1 MNIDIIANGDKMKKV
16 FKSLLVLSLLLLTGC
31 QPKYE
36 YYTHNI
42 VGPFDTIT
50 TYITYAKS
58 EEDFEEQC
66 QFIEEKLNY
75 YDHLFDRYSSYDD
88 MNNVYTINENAGKQA
103 IKVDKPLIDLLEL
116 SIQRSK
122 DISSKVNVAFGSV
135 IEIWHNYREQAEAN
149 NGIGK
154 VPSKEELQEA
164 SQHTNLNNIVIDK
177 DKSTVYM
184 KDNLASLDLGATAK
198 GYAVEL
204 VKQDLIEM
212 GVEDFLLSGGG
223 NVASH
228 GVRKIKKDGDMI
240 LEDCRERFCVSLQS
254 PGDGNYAESAK
265 RNNDSEGILVVQ
277 GESIVTS
284 GDYQRFYKDKNGIR
298 YHHLI
303 DPDTLYPTVN
313 FRSVSIITEDS
324 GLADFLSSAVFLMS
338 YEDGLKLINSLDGV
352 EAIWMLENGKIKYS
366 DGLKD
371 NQNMYIFEKDK
382 IK

>member
-88 MNNVYTINENAGKQA
+88 VNNVYTINENAGKQA

-184 KDNLASLDLGATAK
+184 KDNQASLDLGATAK

-284 GDYQRFYKDKNGIR
+284 GDYQRFYKDENGIR

>member
-184 KDNLASLDLGATAK
+184 KDNQSSLDLGATAK

-228 GVRKIKKDGDMI
+228 GVRKIKKDGEMI

-284 GDYQRFYKDKNGIR
+284 GDYQRFYKDENGIR

>member
-184 KDNLASLDLGATAK
+184 KDNQASLDLGATAK

>member
-184 KDNLASLDLGATAK
+184 KDNQASLDLGATAK

-284 GDYQRFYKDKNGIR
+284 GDYQRFYKDENGIR

>member
-284 GDYQRFYKDKNGIR
+284 GDYQRFYKDENGIR